1 MSYYNGAPAS
11 SPTTPGGSQSSDLT
25 LISSLSSPSTQPAL
39 RASTALQAVEPIARI
54 LLSPSP
60 VDTATTKLALSAFA
74 TAYPFLFRYACQS
87 ADQGWWTR
95 IVQLKT
101 ATLQLWRNG
110 GLGHKVAAV
119 KVIQRIIQTQTN
131 SGTVSD
137 PRLARTQEP
146 NLSLCR
152 PNHPFL
158 KIALLEEE
166 ASKLLEEC
174 ITTLFTTTSAD
185 LVSALTT
192 SLTAL
197 VKVRNQFTQLVV
209 TALTNWAPTTLAG
222 QTYSQIK
229 SVEKVIRISVTHLL
243 RTSHASAYQTQINQ
257 FLTTQG
263 QRLEAASLVERKKR
277 EESMSRKRQLA
288 SAPIPPP
295 PSTAPIPP
303 PSIPSTSTLPFEI
316 PSTTKRRKLN
326 PGVDLL
332 RAFGAANLD
341 LNANLAATPVASEYS
356 LQVVVD
362 GLMKTF
368 ETVPEAVLQRGIEM
382 VRMVLPPSE
391 LRKGE
396 EEESSSATPT
406 TVAPT
411 MTSTVADAGMNGAS
425 SRMEVATE
433 PRKEEESVKMVDP
446 LKLDLGEEEL
456 SIKAEVPPEPIP
468 EPEPEESTE
477 DATLALSAA
486 LLAGSASADFD
497 LEPLDLSSTA
507 KHSLIYSTLKRICS
521 AGSDGGVNERI
532 WIPLVSRLITR
543 GLESGVI
550 LLGDQNESEQEQ
562 EARRK
567 RGERLREILFSY
579 VTRDLQ
585 ARMELARLWLNEEWY
600 ASKRLNQTSNRPYDH
615 YLGRFLSHICE
626 TSSNQDTALFQFMI
640 DLPEIP
646 VPELE
651 RLEGMCLNAD
661 QMQLGFSTLRE
672 LTVLRPSVRKGALD
686 VLLGLTTHADKRI
699 RNAAIMSVKKWVPDV
714 KELSGIIVSFA
725 LSLLERLRV
734 EPVKVEE
741 EVKKENGDNVADPEG
756 EEEMAME
763 DTPPPE
769 EPKPPFA
776 VVKDGKVVDRLDPP
790 RTIGEVTQH
799 VELLLAL
806 CVKEPELLNPLFTE
820 YSQMAPFARES
831 LHELISP
838 LIRSLGIKHP
848 GILHIFGHFPPGSD
862 ALLLKTIEILADKQ
876 KLPTNMVQ
884 LIKNVAAE
892 RDLDSK
898 IYALIMPDC
907 HKDEIIRY
915 LPRVVALLDGTPQQK
930 AAIRSI
936 FLSIIAPPA
945 HFSAINSLRTRNDSI
960 SPVELMIFLHKHDKE
975 IGIKQTIEA
984 IAICFSMA
992 DAFRP
997 EILAAFMQQIVD
1009 EAVLPNLFLRTVIQS
1024 VTTYKSLQPFVSTTL
1039 LSRLIAKKIWET
1051 PALWEGFI
1059 RCAKAIAPASF
1070 AALLQLPKEWLEE
1083 LVKKQP
1089 GMRAPLREYVVKKGG
1104 VANAKTTAI
1113 LEALEGPEDV
1123 ATAAGSRSESPAV
1136 PPPASAP
1143 SVNVVVS

>member
-1 MSYYNGAPAS
+1 MSYYNGAPPPNGAV
-11 SPTTPGGSQSSDLT
+11 SPADLT

-39 RASTALQAVEPIARI
+39 RASAALQAVEPIARI

-60 VDTATTKLALSAFA
+60 PDVSTIKLALSAFA
-74 TAYPFLFRYACQS
+74 TAYPYLFRYACQS
-87 ADQGWWTR
+87 GDQGWWTR
-95 IVQLKT
+95 IVQVKT
-101 ATLQLWRNG
+101 AILQQWRNG
-110 GLGHKVAAV
+110 GLGLKVAAV

-131 SGTVSD
+131 SGATSD
-137 PRLARTQEP
+137 PRLARAQAQEP

-174 ITTLFTTTSAD
+174 ITTLFTTTHAD

-222 QTYSQIK
+222 QSYSQIK
-229 SVEKVIRISVTHLL
+229 SVEKVIRISLTHLL
-243 RTSHASAYQTQINQ
+243 RTSHASAYHSQINQ

-263 QRLEAASLVERKKR
+263 QRLETASLAERKKR
-277 EESMSRKRQLA
+277 EELLSRKRQLPPSSSSVSSTPPA
-288 SAPIPPP
+288 PSSSAP
-295 PSTAPIPP
+295 S
-303 PSIPSTSTLPFEI
+303 LPFEL
-316 PSTTKRRKLN
+316 PPVGAKRRRLN

-341 LNANLAATPVASEYS
+341 LDANLAATPLATDYS
-356 LQVVVD
+356 IQVVVD

-368 ETVPEAVLQRGIEM
+368 ETVPDAVLSRAIEM
-382 VRMVLPPSE
+382 VKMQLPPSE
-391 LRKGE
+391 LRKIGE
-396 EEESSSATPT
+396 EEEEKPVPTPVT
-406 TVAPT
+406 TTAFEEPRPVVPQ
-411 MTSTVADAGMNGAS
+411 MNAAMEVEREES
-425 SRMEVATE
+425 SRML
-433 PRKEEESVKMVDP
+433 DP

-456 SIKAEVPPEPIP
+456 SIKAEVPPEPIA
-468 EPEPEESTE
+468 EPEPEESNE
-477 DATLALSAA
+477 DATLALSAS
-486 LLAGSASADFD
+486 LLANSSSADFD
-497 LEPLDLSSTA
+497 LEPLDLSQTA
-507 KHSLIYSTLKRICS
+507 KHALVYSTLRRICS

-543 GLESGVI
+543 GLESGAMLMDGEGEV
-550 LLGDQNESEQEQ
+550 SEE
-562 EARRK
+562 EKDERRK
-567 RGERLREILFSY
+567 RGEKLREVLFNY

-600 ASKRLNQTSNRPYDH
+600 ASKRLNQTSNRPYDV

-626 TSSNQDTALFQFMI
+626 ISSNQDTALFQFMI

-651 RLEGMCLNAD
+651 RLERMCLNAD

-672 LTVLRPSVRKGALD
+672 LAILRPSVRRAALD

-714 KELSGIIVSFA
+714 KELSGIIVGFA
-725 LSLLERLRV
+725 LSLLERLQA
-734 EPVKVEE
+734 EPVKEE
-741 EVKKENGDNVADPEG
+741 EGVKEEDGTHDPEG

-763 DTPPPE
+763 ETPPPE
-769 EPKPPFA
+769 EPKPPYA
-776 VVKDGKVVDRLDPP
+776 IVKEGKVVDRLDPP
-790 RTIGEVTQH
+790 KTIGEVTQH

-806 CVKEPELLNPLFTE
+806 CVKEPELLDPLFAE
-820 YSQMAPFARES
+820 YARMAPFARES
-831 LHELISP
+831 MPELISP

-915 LPRVVALLDGTPQQK
+915 LPRVVALLDNTAQQK

-945 HFSAINSLRTRNDSI
+945 HFSSVNSLRTRSDSLT
-960 SPVELMIFLHKHDKE
+960 PVELIVFLHKHDKE

-1009 EAVLPNLFLRTVIQS
+1009 EPVLPNLFLRTVIQA

-1070 AALLQLPKEWLEE
+1070 AALLQLPKEWLED

-1089 GMRAPLREYVVKKGG
+1089 AMRTPLREYVVKKGG
-1104 VANAKTTAI
+1104 IANAKTTAI
-1113 LEALEGPEDV
+1113 LEALEDPKDPS
-1123 ATAAGSRSESPAV
+1123 TAAATPRSESPAV
-1136 PPPASAP
+1136 LPTGPAAEASP
-1143 SVNVVVS
+1143 SVNVVV

>member
-1 MSYYNGAPAS
+1 MSYYHGSPS
-11 SPTTPGGSQSSDLT
+11 SPAPPSDSNGRDLSSDLS
-25 LISSLSSPSTQPAL
+25 LISSLSSPSTQPSL
-39 RASTALQAVEPIARI
+39 RASTALQAVEPIARL
-54 LLSPSP
+54 LLSSP
-60 VDTATTKLALSAFA
+60 AVDTATTKLALSAFA
-74 TAYPFLFRYACQS
+74 TAYPYLFRYACQS
-87 ADQGWWTR
+87 GDQGWWTR

-101 ATLQLWRNG
+101 AILQLWRTG
-110 GLGHKVAAV
+110 GVGPKVAAV

-131 SGTVSD
+131 GGGTAD

-166 ASKLLEEC
+166 ASKLLEES
-174 ITTLFTTTSAD
+174 ITTLFTTSHAD

-197 VKVRNQFTQLVV
+197 VKARNQFTQLVV
-209 TALTNWAPTTLAG
+209 TALTNWAPTSLAG
-222 QTYSQIK
+222 QSYSQIK
-229 SVEKVIRISVTHLL
+229 SVEKVIRISLSHLL
-243 RTSHASAYQTQINQ
+243 RTSHATAYQVQINQ

-263 QRLEAASLVERKKR
+263 MRLEAATIADRQKR
-277 EESMSRKRQLA
+277 EEHTRKRQLPPA
-288 SAPIPPP
+288 LTSPTTSSTNPATIPPSLLSTP
-295 PSTAPIPP
+295 FDINPSA
-303 PSIPSTSTLPFEI
+303 
-316 PSTTKRRKLN
+316 KRRKLN

-341 LNANLAATPVASEYS
+341 YGANLAATPVATDFSI
-356 LQVVVD
+356 QVAVD
-362 GLMKTF
+362 ILIKTF
-368 ETVPEAVLQRGIEM
+368 ETLPESVLARAVEVVKTQ
-382 VRMVLPPSE
+382 LPPSE
-391 LRKGE
+391 LTRDESFSTSTAARTEEPSSRVEMSADFERSSGE
-396 EEESSSATPT
+396 E
-406 TVAPT
+406 
-411 MTSTVADAGMNGAS
+411 
-425 SRMEVATE
+425 MET
-433 PRKEEESVKMVDP
+433 VKMDP

-456 SIKAEVPPEPIP
+456 NLKAEVPPEPIP
-468 EPEPEESTE
+468 EPESEEPSE
-477 DATLALSAA
+477 DATLALSAS
-486 LLAGSASADFD
+486 LLADSSVEDFD
-497 LEPLDLSSTA
+497 LDPVDLSLSA
-507 KHSLIYSTLKRICS
+507 RHALIYSTLKRICS
-521 AGSDGGVNERI
+521 AGGDGGVNERI
-532 WIPLVSRLITR
+532 WVPLVSRLITR
-543 GLESGVI
+543 GLESGAMLRSEEEDPDVA
-550 LLGDQNESEQEQ
+550 QNERR
-562 EARRK
+562 ARGTK
-567 RGERLREILFSY
+567 LREVLFSY

-585 ARMELARLWLNEEWY
+585 GRMELARLWLNEEWY
-600 ASKRLNQTSNRPYDH
+600 ASKRLNQTSDRPYDS
-615 YLGRFLSHICE
+615 YLRRFLAHICE

-646 VPELE
+646 VAELE

-672 LTVLRPSVRKGALD
+672 LTILRPSVRRASLD

-714 KELSGIIVSFA
+714 KELSGVIVTFA
-725 LSLLERLRV
+725 LSLLSRLRV
-734 EPVKVEE
+734 EAI
-741 EVKKENGDNVADPEG
+741 KKEEPTAENAEG

-763 DTPPPE
+763 ETPPPE
-769 EPKPPFA
+769 EAKPPFA
-776 VVKDGKVVDRLDPP
+776 IVKEGKVVERLSPP
-790 RTIGEVTQH
+790 TTIGEVTQH

-806 CVKEPELLNPLFTE
+806 CVKEPSLLEPLFAE
-820 YSQMAPFARES
+820 YAQMAPFARAS
-831 LHELISP
+831 VLELVAP

-848 GILHIFGHFPPGSD
+848 GIVHLFGHFPPGSD
-862 ALLLKTIEILADKQ
+862 ALLLKVIEILADKQ

-915 LPRVVALLDGTPQQK
+915 LPRVVALLDNTPPQK

-945 HFSAINSLRTRNDSI
+945 HFSSINSLRTRNDSL
-960 SPVELMIFLHKHDKE
+960 SPVELMVFLHKHDKE

-997 EILAAFMQQIVD
+997 EILAAFMQQVVD
-1009 EAVLPNLFLRTVIQS
+1009 EPLLPNLFLRTVIQS

-1070 AALLQLPKEWLEE
+1070 AALLQLPKEWLED

-1089 GMRAPLREYVVKKGG
+1089 GMRAPLRDYVVKKGG
-1104 VANAKTTAI
+1104 IANARTTAI
-1113 LEALEGPEDV
+1113 LEALEGGESGLTPS
-1123 ATAAGSRSESPAV
+1123 SRPESPSLAPPV
-1136 PPPASAP
+1136 PGTTPSADA
-1143 SVNVVVS
+1143 VVV